1 MNKEKNNM
9 NISATAPISQFNIIL
24 GDEKQTLRNVG
35 EEWTIDITP
44 PQRGR
49 FFGSF
54 GLKVRREVSLV
65 LRINEKP
72 DDLDV
77 MPTGL
82 FRIRVFGKNY
92 DSNDQEITIPLK
104 LSELRTR
111 FQLFF
116 NPSAVKDSKKYAQKD
131 PNRIYQIKIVL
142 AVVNTETNKDICHT
156 EEETIAFSLAEVH
169 TRPEI
174 SVKVEKEWKK
184 FLYKRDLKDV
194 IIGSVCIDNPSKLK
208 YYPSIDFQAKL
219 TATLN
224 GKPVDSSLIHLDI
237 DDKLYGNDS
246 FNSTEMNLFGIE
258 DYASTSLYPHQARP
272 IEIPIVADIQ
282 KIGNP
287 FEAKSRTY
295 KLELEVTYRHHGAA
309 RTDVLKQSNDFTIDR
324 DAQKAELHVFY
335 KDIEIFN
342 GDTVNLERTEFAYD
356 KNSPYCRFP
365 LTIRNTAD
373 SGLPHAG
380 LVIDSFQHIV
390 KFEEENVK
398 EKYIA
403 ETSKNGVEEKV
414 REKVF
419 HFKDLYGGKLLNKIT
434 DGGFQ
439 LDSAPGCD
447 VQVDLTYSGRDIV
460 QLFHIAHEKR
470 VYETTV
476 LVTFSFKYWLNDNGY
491 ETEKVKRNE
500 GTPFSATLRL
510 PVYQKPCDKWLGIDF
525 GTSAIVSMYDK
536 ETLDLRNRKKVL
548 NRKKELNGGETQN
561 GNEKDNEIDNDFDP
575 QYEKGTKFLS
585 SNTIFRVNAQRTQ
598 GKSQLLTE
606 NAVIPDYHSLA
617 VCLSPTWKIE
627 QANHRFVLPCLKM
640 MVGYDLLPQL
650 ESFPNNQFSYFTV
663 NGGICKENRLIDEQN
678 NPTTLAYVDNVFKEV
693 YSELFQYYI
702 RESLPQDVS
711 NEKINR
717 IVLTVPNTFSPR
729 HRETIEEI
737 VRSSLNN
744 LEIRDICFVSE
755 SDAVACYYLKHR
767 HEINKS
773 LNRSTDK
780 INEGEN
786 ILVYDMGAGTLDLSL
801 FSLEPSENNTRKVTV
816 LGNIGLSKAGNY
828 LDYVLANI
836 LVDILRQQKDKEN
849 ADKIA
854 TYIKNVNTDTLDSAR
869 DLKNFIKEEL
879 KPALSKD
886 KDITL
891 NKDTYENLALSQD
904 IIFKPSDILKH
915 KDFNGFIYDCTG
927 RLIKNFFKF
936 LQLPD
941 NFKLD
946 TVVVSGRSSKL
957 LQVRETLDK
966 ALEPYKDSETFKI
979 YNTSEGTND
988 VSKTAVVEG
997 AMMYA
1002 EEKHSNEPTVL
1013 FCENSIT
1020 PCYGVIYSDQD
1031 KREHYKELFNPRT
1044 AKPSIQT
1051 IDGSQFST
1059 YRTEDVTIDLRYT
1072 KDTPLLLI
1080 QSYSGNTEND
1090 WNNGNMDYISIVQAY
1105 STTHMGRLQ
1114 DANLHVE
1121 VDTQNMIKLAVNS
1134 TVSDDYSP
1142 NRIDITK
1149 SSIGDSLW
1157 PRVQE

>member
-9 NISATAPISQFNIIL
+9 NISATAPISQFNITL
-24 GDEKQTLRNVG
+24 GDEKQTLRNIG

-54 GLKVRREVSLV
+54 GLKVRRDVNLV
-65 LRINEKP
+65 LRINENP
-72 DDLDV
+72 DDLEI
-77 MPTGL
+77 MPNGL

-92 DSNDQEITIPLK
+92 DSNENGITIPLK
-104 LSELRTR
+104 LSDLETR

-116 NPSAVKDSKKYAQKD
+116 NPSAVTDSKKYAQKD
-131 PNRIYQIKIVL
+131 PNRIYHVKIVL
-142 AVVNTETNKDICHT
+142 AVVNTETSEDICHT
-156 EEETIAFSLAEVH
+156 GEEMIAFSLTEVH
-169 TRPEI
+169 TRPEF

-184 FLYKRDLKDV
+184 FLYKRDLKEV
-194 IIGSVCIDNPSKLK
+194 VIGSVCVDNPAKLK

-237 DDKLYGNDS
+237 DDDLYGNDS
-246 FNSTEMNLFGIE
+246 FNSAETNLFEIE
-258 DYASTSLYPHQARP
+258 DYASTSLYPHQAKS

-295 KLELEVTYRHHGAA
+295 KLELEVTYRHHGAV
-309 RTDVLKQSNDFTIDR
+309 RTDVLKESNSFTIER
-324 DAQKAELHVFY
+324 DAKKAELHVFY
-335 KDIEIFN
+335 KNEDKEDVEIFN
-342 GDTVNLERTEFAYD
+342 EDTVTLERTEFAYD
-356 KNSPYCRFP
+356 KNSPYTCFH

-380 LVIDSFQHIV
+380 LVIDGFQHTV

-398 EKYIA
+398 EKYV
-403 ETSKNGVEEKV
+403 KNGIEEKV

-419 HFKDLYGGKLLNKIT
+419 HFKDSHGGKLLNKIK

-439 LDSAPGCD
+439 LDSDPGCD

-460 QLFHIAHEKR
+460 QLFHIAHERK

-476 LVTFSFKYWLNDNGY
+476 LVTFSFKYWLNDDGY
-491 ETEKVKRNE
+491 DIEKVKRDK
-500 GTPFSATLRL
+500 GIPFSATLRL

-525 GTSAIVSMYDK
+525 GTSAIVSMYDN
-536 ETLDLRNRKKVL
+536 ETLDLRNRKKML
-548 NRKKELNGGETQN
+548 NSGETQN
-561 GNEKDNEIDNDFDP
+561 GNQEGNEIDNDFDP
-575 QYEKGTKFLS
+575 RYEKGTKFLS
-585 SNTIFRVNAQRTQ
+585 SNTIFRVNALRTQ

-606 NAVIPDYHSLA
+606 NAVLPDYHSLA

-627 QANHRFVLPCLKM
+627 QANHRFVLPCLKL
-640 MVGYDLLPQL
+640 MVGYDILPQL
-650 ESFPNNQFSYFTV
+650 ETFPNGQFSYFTV
-663 NGGICKENRLIDEQN
+663 NGGSCNENRLIDEQN
-678 NPTTLAYVDNVFKEV
+678 NPTTLAHVDNVFKEV

-729 HRETIEEI
+729 HRETVEEI

-801 FSLEPSENNTRKVTV
+801 FSLEPAENNTRKVTV

-836 LVDILRQQKDKEN
+836 LVDILQQKKDEEN
-849 ADKIA
+849 AQKLKN
-854 TYIKNVNTDTLDSAR
+854 YIKNITTDTLDSAR

-886 KDITL
+886 KEITL

-915 KDFNGFIYDCTG
+915 RDFKGFIYDCTG

-936 LQLPD
+936 LQLPG

-957 LQVRETLDK
+957 LQVREALDK
-966 ALEPYKDSETFKI
+966 ALEPYKDSETFRI

-1002 EEKHSNEPTVL
+1002 EEKHSNEPTVI

-1031 KREHYKELFNPRT
+1031 KRNHYLELFNPRT
-1044 AKPSIQT
+1044 AKPIIQT
-1051 IDGSQFST
+1051 IDGRQFST
-1059 YRTEDVTIDLRYT
+1059 YVTEDVTIDLRYT

-1114 DANLHVE
+1114 DAKLHVE
-1121 VDTQNMIKLAVNS
+1121 VDTQNMIKLAVNN

>member
-1 MNKEKNNM
+1 MTNKKNTNM
-9 NISATAPISQFNIIL
+9 NISAAAPISRFNITL
-24 GDEKQTLRNVG
+24 GDERQNLRNIG
-35 EEWTIDITP
+35 EEWTIGITP
-44 PQRGR
+44 PKRGR

-54 GLKVRREVSLV
+54 GLKVHRDLNLV
-65 LRINEKP
+65 LRIKELP
-72 DDLDV
+72 DSLEF
-77 MPTGL
+77 TNNNL
-82 FRIRVFGKNY
+82 FRIRVLGENY
-92 DSNDQEITIPLK
+92 NSTGLKGDVISIPLT
-104 LSELRTR
+104 LTELKTR

-116 NPSAVKDSKKYAQKD
+116 NPSAVKDSKEAQSDSNKK
-131 PNRIYQIKIVL
+131 YQIKIEL
-142 AVVNTETNKDICHT
+142 ALVNTETNKDIYHT
-156 EEETIAFSLAEVH
+156 EGEIIEFALAEVH
-169 TRPEI
+169 TSPEI
-174 SVKVEKEWKK
+174 SIKVEKEWKK
-184 FLYKRDLKDV
+184 FLYKRELEDV

-295 KLELEVTYRHHGAA
+295 KLELEVTYRHHGAV
-309 RTDVLKQSNDFTIDR
+309 RTDILKKPNDFTIER
-324 DAQKAELHVFY
+324 DAQKAELHVIY
-335 KDIEIFN
+335 KNEDKEDVEIFN
-342 GDTVNLERTEFAYD
+342 EDTVTLERTEFAYD
-356 KNSPYCRFP
+356 KNSPYTCFH

-373 SGLPHAG
+373 NGLPHAG
-380 LVIDSFQHIV
+380 LVIDGFQHIV

-398 EKYIA
+398 EKYV
-403 ETSKNGVEEKV
+403 KNGDEEKA

-419 HFKDLYGGKLLNKIT
+419 LFKDLHGGILLKRMA

-439 LDSAPGCD
+439 LNSEPECD

-536 ETLDLRNRKKVL
+536 ETLDLRNRKK
-548 NRKKELNGGETQN
+548 ELNGGETQN
-561 GNEKDNEIDNDFDP
+561 GNENDNEIDNDFDP

-663 NGGICKENRLIDEQN
+663 NGGICQENRLIDEQN
-678 NPTTLAYVDNVFKEV
+678 NPTTLAFVDNVLKEV

-702 RESLPQDVS
+702 RESLPRDVS

-729 HRETIEEI
+729 HRKTIEEI
-737 VRSSLNN
+737 VKSSLNN

-755 SDAVACYYLKHR
+755 SDAVACYYLNHR

-816 LGNIGLSKAGNY
+816 QGNIGLSKAGNY

-849 ADKIA
+849 ADKIES
-854 TYIKNVNTDTLDSAR
+854 YIKNVKTDTLDSAR

-891 NKDTYENLALSQD
+891 NKDTYENLALLQNL
-904 IIFKPSDILKH
+904 IFKPSEILKH
-915 KDFNGFIYDCTG
+915 RDFEGFIDDCTG

-957 LQVRETLDK
+957 LQVRDALDK

-979 YNTSEGTND
+979 YNTSEGAND

-1002 EEKHSNEPTVL
+1002 EERHSNEPTVI

-1020 PCYGVIYSDQD
+1020 PCYGVIYRDQD
-1031 KREHYKELFNPRT
+1031 KKEHYKELFNPRT
-1044 AKPSIQT
+1044 AKPIVQT
-1051 IDGSQFST
+1051 IDGRKFST

-1114 DANLHVE
+1114 DAKLHVE

>member
-1 MNKEKNNM
+1 MTNKKNTNM
-9 NISATAPISQFNIIL
+9 NISAAAPISRFNITL
-24 GDEKQTLRNVG
+24 GDERQNLRNIG
-35 EEWTIDITP
+35 EEWTIGITP
-44 PQRGR
+44 PKRGR

-54 GLKVRREVSLV
+54 GLKVHRDLNLV
-65 LRINEKP
+65 LRIKELP
-72 DDLDV
+72 DILEFANNN
-77 MPTGL
+77 L
-82 FRIRVFGKNY
+82 FRIRVLGENY
-92 DSNDQEITIPLK
+92 NSTGLKGDVISIPLT
-104 LSELRTR
+104 LTELKTR

-116 NPSAVKDSKKYAQKD
+116 NPSAVKDSKEAQSDSNKK
-131 PNRIYQIKIVL
+131 YQIKIEL
-142 AVVNTETNKDICHT
+142 ALVNTETNKDIYHT
-156 EEETIAFSLAEVH
+156 EGEIIEFALAEVH
-169 TRPEI
+169 TSPEI
-174 SVKVEKEWKK
+174 SIKVEKGWKK

-237 DDKLYGNDS
+237 DDNLYGNDS
-246 FNSTEMNLFGIE
+246 FNSNETNLFEIE
-258 DYASTSLYPHQARP
+258 DYASTSQYPHRAKS

-295 KLELEVTYRHHGAA
+295 KLELEVTYRHHSAA
-309 RTDVLKQSNDFTIDR
+309 RTDVLKKSNSFTIER
-324 DAQKAELHVFY
+324 DAKKAELHVFY
-335 KDIEIFN
+335 NDIEIFN

-356 KNSPYCRFP
+356 KNSPYTHFP

-373 SGLPHAG
+373 NGLPHAG

-398 EKYIA
+398 EKYIT

-414 REKVF
+414 REMVF
-419 HFKDLYGGKLLNKIT
+419 HFKDSYGGKLLNKIT

-439 LDSAPGCD
+439 LDSDPGCD
-447 VQVDLTYSGRDIV
+447 VQVDLSYSGRDIV
-460 QLFHIAHEKR
+460 QLFHIAHEKK

-476 LVTFSFKYWLNDNGY
+476 LVTFSFKYWLNDDGY
-491 ETEKVKRNE
+491 DIEKVKRDK
-500 GTPFSATLRL
+500 GIPFSATLRL

-525 GTSAIVSMYDK
+525 GTSAIVSMYDN

-548 NRKKELNGGETQN
+548 NSGETQN
-561 GNEKDNEIDNDFDP
+561 GNQEDNEIDNDFDP
-575 QYEKGTKFLS
+575 RYEKGTKFLS
-585 SNTIFRVNAQRTQ
+585 SNTIFRVNALRTQ

-606 NAVIPDYHSLA
+606 NEVVPDFHSLA

-627 QANHRFVLPCLKM
+627 QANHRFVLPCLKL
-640 MVGYDLLPQL
+640 MVGYDILPQL
-650 ESFPNNQFSYFTV
+650 ETFPNKQFDYFTG
-663 NGGICKENRLIDEQN
+663 NGGGCKSNRLIDEQN

-755 SDAVACYYLKHR
+755 SDAVACYYLNNR
-767 HEINKS
+767 HKINKS

-786 ILVYDMGAGTLDLSL
+786 ILVFDMGAGTLDLSL

-891 NKDTYENLALSQD
+891 NKDTYENLALLRNL
-904 IIFKPSDILKH
+904 IFKPSEILKH
-915 KDFNGFIYDCTG
+915 KDFKGFIYDCTD

-957 LQVRETLDK
+957 LQVREALDK

-1002 EEKHSNEPTVL
+1002 EEKHSNEPTVI

-1020 PCYGVIYSDQD
+1020 PCYGVIYRD
-1031 KREHYKELFNPRT
+1031 KDKKEHYKELFNPRT
-1044 AKPSIQT
+1044 AKPIIQT
-1051 IDGSQFST
+1051 IDGRQFST

-1114 DANLHVE
+1114 DAKLHVE
-1121 VDTQNMIKLAVNS
+1121 VDTQNMIKLAVNN